1 MNRSSSTEGNAY
13 QQERAGAKAQKVKGT
28 TSSQDGKSL
37 GGPGGLGNVRRLGR
51 WTTRRLAGEA
61 GALDLVPVVAENLK
75 CDWSKLRCAACKMQS
90 RF

>member
-1 MNRSSSTEGNAY
+1 MNRGSGTEGDAY

-37 GGPGGLGNVRRLGR
+37 GGPGKLGR

-75 CDWSKLRCAACKMQS
+75 CDWSKLRCAACNIQS